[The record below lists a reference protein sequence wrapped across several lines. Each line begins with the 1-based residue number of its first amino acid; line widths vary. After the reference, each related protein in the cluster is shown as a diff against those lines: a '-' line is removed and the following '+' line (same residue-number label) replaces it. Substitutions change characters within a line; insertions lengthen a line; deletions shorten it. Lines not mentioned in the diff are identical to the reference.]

1 MVLESFLE
9 SALLVLIVSSIAV
22 ALFKHLGLGSMLG
35 LLLTGIIVGPYSPGP
50 YVTKHVE
57 DVRHFTELGIVLLL
71 FIIGLEM
78 KPSRLWAMRRE
89 VFGLGSLQII
99 LSGLAIGAYH
109 MLFQESWQVALLI
122 GMAFALSSTAFVLQL
137 LQERGEIASKQGR
150 TAFSI
155 LLMQDMAIVPL
166 LAVVPIIS
174 TTGRLSG
181 DVPLWEQ
188 VTIVTGMLGLIAI
201 FGKYLLPKT
210 LNYLAKKGNKEG
222 FLLAVLLAVFLAAWS
237 MQKAGISMA
246 LGAFM
251 MGILLSGSR
260 YRLQVQA
267 SVEPYKGI
275 LMSLF
280 FVAVGMSIDIKALSE
295 QPFMFMQ
302 HVTVIIVIKLVILY
316 VLALMFGYS
325 RGIATRISCLLSQG
339 GEFGFVLFGSA
350 KILEVID
357 DDTFIHAIGVIS
369 ISMLVTPVLVKLGDK
384 IANHLDSEYNTSE
397 ESSIPQAEDERR
409 VVIGGYGRVGHAVAA
424 LLHAS
429 GIPIVVFDTNPA
441 HVAQGRKDG
450 LPVYFGDIGDPELL
464 STARVDQAALVVLT
478 IDQSEIAIQAVS
490 HIRNSSPSVPII
502 SRARDLEGCN
512 RLMEAGATQAYP
524 EAVESSLRLGG
535 MALELINVPQENV
548 DLLVKGIRSDN
559 YRLIDEAPD
568 QDNKTS

>member
-295 QPFMFMQ
+295 QPVMFLQ
-302 HVTVIIVIKLVILY
+302 HVAVIIVIKLVVLY
-316 VLALMFGYS
+316 VLVLMFGYS
-325 RGIATRISCLLSQG
+325 RGIATRISCLL
-339 GEFGFVLFGSA
+339 
-350 KILEVID
+350 
-357 DDTFIHAIGVIS
+357 
-369 ISMLVTPVLVKLGDK
+369 
-384 IANHLDSEYNTSE
+384 
-397 ESSIPQAEDERR
+397 
-409 VVIGGYGRVGHAVAA
+409 
-424 LLHAS
+424 
-429 GIPIVVFDTNPA
+429 
-441 HVAQGRKDG
+441 AQG
-450 LPVYFGDIGDPELL
+450 
-464 STARVDQAALVVLT
+464 
-478 IDQSEIAIQAVS
+478 
-490 HIRNSSPSVPII
+490 
-502 SRARDLEGCN
+502 
-512 RLMEAGATQAYP
+512 
-524 EAVESSLRLGG
+524 
-535 MALELINVPQENV
+535 
-548 DLLVKGIRSDN
+548 
-559 YRLIDEAPD
+559 
-568 QDNKTS
+568 